1 MQRSEIKSLRF
12 INAEIDGDA
21 CCSTSTPAAGAG
33 ASGHSL
39 PALKFL
45 CLLAHQQFI
54 TVCSTAGNARH
65 TLHWLKA

>member
-1 MQRSEIKSLRF
+1 MQRSEIKALRL
-12 INAEIDGDA
+12 INAEIDGNA
-21 CCSTSTPAAGAG
+21 CYSTSTPAESAG
-33 ASGHSL
+33 ASGHTLQYSN
-39 PALKFL
+39 FL